1 MTDDSRGQRRE
12 RPIWTAACFTAFT
25 AKWGGEKKP
34 KIYVGQFHIRQFQ
47 LRLFTRFIIRKF
59 VTNFLWGAAGKGVKA
74 TFSVCLTFRG
84 FPVGTAGPAAGDD
97 GPFPHLR
104 TLTRIVTAVAVKH
117 FI

>member
-1 MTDDSRGQRRE
+1 MTAEVSEGSVQSGPLPVSQHSRQ
-12 RPIWTAACFTAFT
+12 
-25 AKWGGEKKP
+25 KGGEEKP

-104 TLTRIVTAVAVKH
+104 SLARIATTVAVKH

>member
-25 AKWGGEKKP
+25 AEGGKN

-74 TFSVCLTFRG
+74 TFSVSFTFQG

-104 TLTRIVTAVAVKH
+104 SLTRIVTTVAVKN